1 MKLRYG
7 TLAPAALA
15 AGIAW
20 APLAQADMS
29 SYLAYLQN
37 HGVLSYDPNGNQG
50 VQECAALHQGKSEL
64 FLMGQLIQAYGWGK
78 AQAED
83 VVGGAHRYL
92 CPDA

>member
-1 MKLRYG
+1 MLTKI
-7 TLAPAALA
+7 AVVPAVLA
-15 AGIAW
+15 AGIVC
-20 APLAQADMS
+20 APLAHADMS

-50 VQECAALHQGKSEL
+50 LQECAALREGKSEL